1 MQFWESAQPRAHPPR
16 PMPNLHR
23 WPNFALHSSSL
34 HIAHWTLHHS
44 AHIAHYT
51 TAATLECTHPGLVQ
65 CSMYT
70 KYSTAFPQLLS
81 TLHCRALVW
90 SGILIKAL
98 RPFSNR
104 KLNSPPPSQLNKKTR
119 NTKRLKTAKVLLNC
133 RMGNLF
139 CRLHNI
145 ESPTSNKGGQRT
157 LNIAWCRTPAVP
169 HLQKSKK
176 RDHLA
181 LLVPIF
187 SVTEFWKISSIC
199 QNLFYSTIMIL
210 ELNFIFYYILKECL
224 VGFRWSSPQTHN

>member
-1 MQFWESAQPRAHPPR
+1 MSFTPT
-16 PMPNLHR
+16 
-23 WPNFALHSSSL
+23 LHSLSCFYELAPLKSDEKPSIPVYVMKNMFPVVANAILRICSATCSPTPPNAQSSPLAQFRAALFLLALCTL
-34 HIAHWTLHHS
+34 HIAHCTLHHS

-51 TAATLECTHPGLVQ
+51 TTLECTHPGLVQ
-65 CSMYT
+65 CTMST

-81 TLHCRALVW
+81 TVHCRALVW

-157 LNIAWCRTPAVP
+157 LNIA
-169 HLQKSKK
+169 
-176 RDHLA
+176 
-181 LLVPIF
+181 
-187 SVTEFWKISSIC
+187 
-199 QNLFYSTIMIL
+199 
-210 ELNFIFYYILKECL
+210 
-224 VGFRWSSPQTHN
+224 

>member
-1 MQFWESAQPRAHPPR
+1 MLTHPAQCPIFTAGPISRCTLPPCT
-16 PMPNLHR
+16 
-23 WPNFALHSSSL
+23 L
-34 HIAHWTLHHS
+34 HIAHCTLDIALCTLHIAHCTLHHS

-65 CSMYT
+65 CTMYT

-157 LNIAWCRTPAVP
+157 LNIA
-169 HLQKSKK
+169 
-176 RDHLA
+176 
-181 LLVPIF
+181 
-187 SVTEFWKISSIC
+187 
-199 QNLFYSTIMIL
+199 
-210 ELNFIFYYILKECL
+210 
-224 VGFRWSSPQTHN
+224 